1 MGVVKLGD
9 VARESRLKWTKS
21 KQDVPIVGL
30 EHLIPDEIRFDAYD
44 INTDNTFS
52 KRFVKGQV
60 LFGRRRAYQRKAA
73 IAEFDGICSGDIT
86 VIEAIEGKMVPE
98 LLPFIIQTPVFFDY
112 ANRGSAGSLSPRVKW
127 EHLADYE
134 FELPP
139 LEEQKI
145 LADKL
150 WAAYRLKEAY
160 KKLLDATDE
169 MVKSQFIEMFGNPL
183 SSKQKNELKRLGQ
196 CCIINPRRPNIALC
210 DTDKVSF
217 IPMPAVSED
226 GYLVDM
232 ADEEYGKVKKGF
244 TYFENND
251 VLFAKI
257 TPCME
262 NGKGAIAYGLT
273 NGIGVG
279 STEFHVLR
287 PINGISSP
295 YWLLTLTRMPIF
307 RERAAKNMSGTGG
320 QKRVS
325 ASYLNH
331 FMVGLPAIEEQ
342 RRFEAIY
349 RQADKSKFGDFKS
362 QFIEMFG
369 TVENNT
375 HNFPIMTIGEFAN
388 CFAGATPSTSHPE
401 YWENGRIRW
410 MSSGEVHK
418 GHVEDTDS
426 RITELGYKSAS
437 TRMVPIHSIVIA
449 IAGQGKTRGTVAITE
464 VDLCTNQSLCAI
476 VPDERV
482 NYSYLYHNLQGRYLE
497 LRGLSGDVNGRG
509 GLNLKIIQKIPVILP
524 PIEKQQQFA
533 SIAQQADK
541 SKSVIQ
547 KALVYLNDIQS
558 DELRKIA

>member
-1 MGVVKLGD
+1 MKIINLSSIANPISISVQNP
-9 VARESRLKWTKS
+9 SRS
-21 KQDVPIVGL
+21 DYDRFIGL
-30 EHLIPDEIRFDAYD
+30 EHYDSGEPVITRFQGTELLTTSAKAFKANDILIARRNVYL
-44 INTDNTFS
+44 
-52 KRFVKGQV
+52 KRAGIVF
-60 LFGRRRAYQRKAA
+60 
-73 IAEFDGICSGDIT
+73 FDGITSGDSIILRLKEDT
-86 VIEAIEGKMVPE
+86 QKTIGYSREDLIRYI
-98 LLPFIIQTPVFFDY
+98 PFMLNSEHFWIY
-112 ANRGSAGSLSPRVKW
+112 ANK
-127 EHLADYE
+127 HADGMNSKRISKDTLLEYE
-134 FELPP
+134 FELPSID
-139 LEEQKI
+139 EMRDI
-145 LADKL
+145 SDKL

-160 KKLLDATDE
+160 KKLLVTTDE
-169 MVKSQFIEMFGNPL
+169 MV
-183 SSKQKNELKRLGQ
+183 
-196 CCIINPRRPNIALC
+196 
-210 DTDKVSF
+210 
-217 IPMPAVSED
+217 
-226 GYLVDM
+226 
-232 ADEEYGKVKKGF
+232 
-244 TYFENND
+244 
-251 VLFAKI
+251 
-257 TPCME
+257 
-262 NGKGAIAYGLT
+262 
-273 NGIGVG
+273 
-279 STEFHVLR
+279 
-287 PINGISSP
+287 
-295 YWLLTLTRMPIF
+295 
-307 RERAAKNMSGTGG
+307 
-320 QKRVS
+320 
-325 ASYLNH
+325 
-331 FMVGLPAIEEQ
+331 
-342 RRFEAIY
+342 
-349 RQADKSKFGDFKS
+349 KS

-541 SKSVIQ
+541 SKFELKQCIENIDKVI
-547 KALVYLNDIQS
+547 KSLIN
-558 DELRKIA
+558 R